1 MNPRQIPVI
10 WIVLCAAVYVVGLVV
25 SLVATSQGFA
35 VGFAIGGALVLLNG
49 LASAFKVVRSEFI
62 DKRQVML
69 SLMGG
74 FYLRLAVL
82 AVCLYAVV
90 TLLKVDPVG
99 LVTGLS
105 VLPAGLFLMLVLIY
119 VANRRPKEVL

>member
-1 MNPRQIPVI
+1 MNLQQIPIIWLVLSAVI
-10 WIVLCAAVYVVGLVV
+10 YVVGLLV
-25 SLVATSQGFA
+25 SLAAVSQQFA
-35 VGFAIGGALVLLNG
+35 VSFAIGGGLVLLNG
-49 LASAFKVVRSEFI
+49 AASAIKIVKSEFV
-62 DKRQVML
+62 DKRQVMV

-82 AVCLYAVV
+82 AVCLYGAI
-90 TLLKVDPVG
+90 TLLRVDPVG

-119 VANRRPKEVL
+119 VANRRPEEV